1 MFVRTL
7 VRGVVLWILSPA
19 MGHAAVWLQAGE
31 SVMEQGDFLLHPGI
45 QLGLGF
51 EDGIRY
57 RLDFTGRR
65 FGSFLET
72 TTMVSRDEI
81 LKIFPWPELTA
92 RYGVT
97 IMDAYTAYDPPAGPK
112 ESVHDINV
120 GLSLGVGYTIWSQD
134 KWRVNAE
141 WNSQL
146 YAAGFA
152 FLFLTTARKSIF
164 SLGAEVAL

>member
-1 MFVRTL
+1 MFHRTL
-7 VRGVVLWILSPA
+7 MHGFVLWILSPA
-19 MGHAAVWLQAGE
+19 LAHAGVWLQAGE

-45 QLGLGF
+45 QLSLGLD
-51 EDGIRY
+51 DGTRY

-72 TTMVSRDEI
+72 TTMISRDEI
-81 LKIFPWPELTA
+81 IKIFPWPELTA

-97 IMDAYTAYDPPAGPK
+97 IMDAYTAYDPPEGAK
-112 ESVHDINV
+112 ESVHDFNL
-120 GLSLGVGYTIWSQD
+120 GLSLGLAYTLWSEES
-134 KWRVNAE
+134 WRVNAE
-141 WNSQL
+141 WNSQI

-164 SLGAEVAL
+164 TLGAGVAL

>member
-1 MFVRTL
+1 M
-7 VRGVVLWILSPA
+7 LWILSA
-19 MGHAAVWLQAGE
+19 TWAQAGVWLQAGE
-31 SVMEQGDFLLHPGI
+31 SFMEQGDFLLHPGV
-45 QLGLGF
+45 QLGLGLD
-51 EDGIRY
+51 DGTRY

-97 IMDAYTAYDPPAGPK
+97 ILDAYTAYDPPGEPK
-112 ESVHDINV
+112 KSVHDVNV
-120 GLSLGVGYTIWSQD
+120 GLCLGLGYTIWD
-134 KWRVNAE
+134 ADRWRVNAE
-141 WNSQL
+141 WNSQI

-164 SLGAEVAL
+164 TLGAEVAL